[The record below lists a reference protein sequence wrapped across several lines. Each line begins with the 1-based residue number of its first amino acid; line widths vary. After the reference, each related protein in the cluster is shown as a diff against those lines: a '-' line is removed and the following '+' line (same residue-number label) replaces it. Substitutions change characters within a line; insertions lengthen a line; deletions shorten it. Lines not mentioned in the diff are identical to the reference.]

1 MIETLKPV
9 IDANFRTLPARQYTV
24 VMGSVARRTYR
35 RPISHSNMAM
45 SLAKR
50 VFSRPRIGL
59 PTACLSWHKPTPFG
73 KTVASFCSEAP
84 MKALRMVPDMQTMRT
99 TLIDRGYPE
108 SEIRLEAHAYGAH
121 NENYW
126 SGEYT
131 EVFKWLFAD
140 FNSAIATPE
149 SNLRLFIGP
158 NPSEGTFTCYVQLQQ
173 AGMLRVFD
181 LNGRMVHEMNIRPTG
196 LKPTPEIIN
205 LHHLPAATYRVV
217 LTDGANTASQTL
229 VIH

>member
-1 MIETLKPV
+1 
-9 IDANFRTLPARQYTV
+9 
-24 VMGSVARRTYR
+24 MGSSLGGLMATY
-35 RPISHSNMAM
+35 
-45 SLAKR
+45 LALEHGD
-50 VFSRPRIGL
+50 V
-59 PTACLSWHKPTPFG
+59 FG
-73 KTVASFCSEAP
+73 KAGIFSPSYWFTNGVFELAQSHPVWDNSRFFLLGGTNESAG
-84 MKALRMVPDMQTMRT
+84 MVPDMQTMRN
-99 TLIDRGYPE
+99 TLLDRGYPE
-108 SEIRLEAHAYGAH
+108 SEIRLEAHSYGAH

-181 LNGRMVHEMNIRPTG
+181 LNGRMVHEMNIRPAG
-196 LKPTPEIIN
+196 RKPTPEVIN
-205 LHHLPAATYRVV
+205 LHHLPAATYVVV